1 MASTDMEDLHGVVLT
16 QAFSSLLASPR
27 RLSVVTSDH
36 RHLSLAR
43 SVLLL
48 FSPLLRRLL
57 GSVPA
62 GAPDPALLLPG
73 VTALTMMQLEDLL
86 TTGSGGAGSPA
97 EVRAVLEAAALL
109 ELPVAAVQAGE
120 AGPATRLAMAATSD
134 AVVADTLRREQGRG
148 KGLLLVANTTEQEA
162 PPAEKEATVA
172 KPKTPAKPAAP
183 VQVKREPVAEEET
196 NAEETNETQPQG
208 AAETNQEND
217 GDDSEDAKNKCVKC
231 NKGFASLTLLR
242 YHYCSHFRGLLK
254 KRFSSLFN
262 DNKCLVCQKNFANSG
277 RLLLHIGVQH
287 DKINEIL
294 RLKGMPVLP
303 PFVTAGE
310 GEHATTPAP
319 AVSKVEPMDTVEA
332 APAPAPA
339 PNPALAPAPAPSE
352 ATPKPV
358 PRTAT
363 PPLPLNLATPSALNI
378 TRVAAPTA
386 PPAAEAVTPRCPEAP
401 RPDTTPCNYDL
412 ACEVCSQKQRTI
424 QLLEQHCCRHF
435 MKELQEQNAALMDGM
450 RCTLCNNVF
459 KQKHSLLLHIGCK
472 HGKVNDILKQKGFAA
487 LPCPVN
493 VTNNAAMQKQL
504 IQIKKE
510 KADEVKDEGREG
522 EQPANSLEAILK
534 KYKFTTGAGDQI
546 TRV

>member
-1 MASTDMEDLHGVVLT
+1 M
-16 QAFSSLLASPR
+16 
-27 RLSVVTSDH
+27 VTSDH

-97 EVRAVLEAAALL
+97 EGRAVLEAAALL

-162 PPAEKEATVA
+162 PPAEKEAIVA

-332 APAPAPA
+332 
-339 PNPALAPAPAPSE
+339 
-352 ATPKPV
+352 
-358 PRTAT
+358 
-363 PPLPLNLATPSALNI
+363 
-378 TRVAAPTA
+378 
-386 PPAAEAVTPRCPEAP
+386 
-401 RPDTTPCNYDL
+401 
-412 ACEVCSQKQRTI
+412 Q
-424 QLLEQHCCRHF
+424 
-435 MKELQEQNAALMDGM
+435 
-450 RCTLCNNVF
+450 
-459 KQKHSLLLHIGCK
+459 GC
-472 HGKVNDILKQKGFAA
+472 H
-487 LPCPVN
+487 
-493 VTNNAAMQKQL
+493 
-504 IQIKKE
+504 
-510 KADEVKDEGREG
+510 
-522 EQPANSLEAILK
+522 
-534 KYKFTTGAGDQI
+534 
-546 TRV
+546 

>member
-1 MASTDMEDLHGVVLT
+1 M
-16 QAFSSLLASPR
+16 
-27 RLSVVTSDH
+27 
-36 RHLSLAR
+36 
-43 SVLLL
+43 
-48 FSPLLRRLL
+48 
-57 GSVPA
+57 
-62 GAPDPALLLPG
+62 
-73 VTALTMMQLEDLL
+73 
-86 TTGSGGAGSPA
+86 
-97 EVRAVLEAAALL
+97 
-109 ELPVAAVQAGE
+109 
-120 AGPATRLAMAATSD
+120 
-134 AVVADTLRREQGRG
+134 
-148 KGLLLVANTTEQEA
+148 
-162 PPAEKEATVA
+162 
-172 KPKTPAKPAAP
+172 
-183 VQVKREPVAEEET
+183 
-196 NAEETNETQPQG
+196 
-208 AAETNQEND
+208 
-217 GDDSEDAKNKCVKC
+217 
-231 NKGFASLTLLR
+231 
-242 YHYCSHFRGLLK
+242 
-254 KRFSSLFN
+254 
-262 DNKCLVCQKNFANSG
+262 
-277 RLLLHIGVQH
+277 
-287 DKINEIL
+287 
-294 RLKGMPVLP
+294 
-303 PFVTAGE
+303 
-310 GEHATTPAP
+310 
-319 AVSKVEPMDTVEA
+319 EA